1 MNKSTRGY
9 IFTEEEME
17 KREKRISHRKIPY
30 RQNMII
36 LKTFRKLLKRDK
48 DENKEKILDKKIS
61 KLIKSNK
68 SELGKLIK
76 SINNNNKDDKLEELI
91 KSVNKIGGLLKKSY
105 ITENLSKL
113 EKLLSKVSHIE
124 ETNGKTFDKFSEE
137 DEESFIPDI
146 DTNGMDFSGST
157 KVSETKN
164 SDNNAEEISDA
175 LSRIKIRG
183 KKGEEY
189 EKDRKIFGRKKGQT
203 E

>member
-76 SINNNNKDDKLEELI
+76 IKLII
-91 KSVNKIGGLLKKSY
+91 KEKQKLFQIYRQSY
-105 ITENLSKL
+105 
-113 EKLLSKVSHIE
+113 
-124 ETNGKTFDKFSEE
+124 
-137 DEESFIPDI
+137 SFL
-146 DTNGMDFSGST
+146 TVT
-157 KVSETKN
+157 
-164 SDNNAEEISDA
+164 
-175 LSRIKIRG
+175 
-183 KKGEEY
+183 
-189 EKDRKIFGRKKGQT
+189 
-203 E
+203 

>member
-124 ETNGKTFDKFSEE
+124 ETNGKIFDKFSEE

-175 LSRIKIRG
+175 LSKIKIKSKRRG
-183 KKGEEY
+183 
-189 EKDRKIFGRKKGQT
+189 I
-203 E
+203 